1 MPARWRFLAR
11 DGLPRYTAAEVSL
24 TSCVVGISN
33 RRWDQKFPQLCWN
46 GSHSVDGKERVGGA
60 AVMSLVGGLGSRQR
74 IAKLVV
80 VVVVVAHG
88 PAKIAHCAQAS

>member
-1 MPARWRFLAR
+1 M
-11 DGLPRYTAAEVSL
+11 
-24 TSCVVGISN
+24 VGIF
-33 RRWDQKFPQLCWN
+33 QQTM
-46 GSHSVDGKERVGGA
+46 GSEIPTIVLEWVAFCGWKERVGGA

-74 IAKLVV
+74 IAELV